1 MGVSSASTPRTR
13 RQGRLCALRV
23 QSRDAPENHR
33 HSHRF
38 RVGLGVS
45 LQGPVPDRPTQTY
58 VLRSSL
64 LMASIGGWTNLTV
77 FYTAKNVLQW
87 PSQGSLGDISSS
99 IAAF

>member
-1 MGVSSASTPRTR
+1 VDHGI
-13 RQGRLCALRV
+13 ALHIYGEICRPGFTY
-23 QSRDAPENHR
+23 A
-33 HSHRF
+33 HRF

-45 LQGPVPDRPTQTY
+45 LQGPVPDRATQTY

-64 LMASIGGWTNLTV
+64 LMASIGGWTSPTV